1 MWIESCTSV
10 EFLFFV
16 QLYSIPVQSAFE
28 NNFFGQNNKLYPL
41 RIKVCESCWEGYN
54 ALFSWE
60 HLEGSLYLSALWARF
75 DWKTIVKLT
84 VTWTV
89 FCGGLGRR
97 KARKKSFKTF
107 VQGPAAF
114 QFYQKT
120 CDKTKEMDFLNYKE
134 LFGTNKSFPVKC

>member
-10 EFLFFV
+10 ECFFLYNCIPY
-16 QLYSIPVQSAFE
+16 LYRVLLKII
-28 NNFFGQNNKLYPL
+28 FFGQNNKLYPL

-60 HLEGSLYLSALWARF
+60 HLEGSLYLSALWARS

-134 LFGTNKSFPVKC
+134 LFGTNNSFPVKC